1 MRRIKIKR
9 ISRIIVFAVAVI
21 ALAALLK
28 SLHFKTTVD
37 AASLKHIDEIIAA
50 NKTYN
55 VLEIVPD
62 AAAASFGY
70 YIDGQEPIAGWK
82 TTLAG
87 IKSPDGASNPAAR
100 SSYINDLFKRLAD
113 KGILGNA
120 GTTTTPLQCSYYD
133 DTNKSYYTESYTVQQ
148 GWNVL
153 HLSQSESSTLTGTFT
168 PAENGAYN
176 AAYAYTP
183 SPGGGYIQNIA
194 RFEYSAAPVYGE
206 GDYYYNPVFTKLEA
220 GADFTENWDQWKNVA
235 IYTLDSEIY
244 GYIGTVEQIIN
255 NGGFEASVDYY
266 YVNEADSGQPGSFY
280 YKAVVKTDGG
290 DGFKAAT
297 GASYFSRSI
306 TGFTYVGTG
315 GTYTYSNEGGSS
327 YTVYYTDVYYRAGF
341 INNNLFKKS
350 VFGLD
355 NYNLLNVTVTVKK
368 ASDLKQEDID
378 AASMIYISAGTDITS
393 DGAVTAYDGA
403 NDIPDACA
411 VQIYDFT
418 YNQNPLIIDYSIIQ
432 GITQNTPVS
441 SISNIQMLSLI
452 CLQSSLP
459 LANGSTLDDL
469 TADWS
474 GIWTNLSYMSG
485 DSEED
490 HTFVNNNVYCF
501 NAFNTV
507 SLSNQP
513 NITYVVSSLFDEPFS
528 SAVISSGFSPV
539 LAEIVNE
546 NFLRTIAGQQTL
558 LPENVTVSNCV
569 RHVINY
575 AGRRMTNPKTSIT
588 VLDLE
593 PAKVTAA
600 TWLTTD
606 DVRSWINATAETFP
620 DSNIRIIHMT
630 TGEFIGKI
638 EDLNETYDMVYIGM
652 STETMN
658 TVNGAATVYNDSN
671 MNGLIYT
678 NIGDKYYSKIELAGI
693 RTQDYVNVNGTL
705 AINGSSGTN
714 ANLFRFS
721 GNDITK
727 TAATAL
733 QKFAMA
739 GYPII
744 LDDGFISGTGINT
757 ATVDNSSY
765 MYKAVTAIYGKYA
778 NAMKQTDAVA
788 NTSLVIKYLNVSKP
802 QIVFS
807 EDNAGNPIK
816 PIEYVGDTS
825 PSLPRNTNGTDDTSD
840 DYYELNYDF
849 KIDNVTDP
857 TPVSTTYDCRLFV
870 DLNADGRYSDE
881 EELNDIAV
889 YRDSDGALILPI
901 SSSGGEYYALSANVK
916 YSVKRHMPGTYVGII
931 PWKLEVI
938 KNGADQIHASQQ
950 GYTHIAAD
958 SSNITTINVLQIMQ
972 TGTENTKLNL
982 HTQMS
987 DPQGIYG
994 KLIRGLKD
1002 FAVNIDMV
1010 TTDALETKGQMADEI
1025 KDWLE
1030 TKGLTGQKG
1039 YDMLIIG
1046 FNDCYD
1052 GIKTNS
1058 AGAIVGYIN
1067 DGKSVLFT
1075 HDTTSLTQVPPG
1087 TQLAKLLTTKVVNPA
1102 DVFWFTSGNVKSA
1115 DGKINWYSA
1124 AYDTVSPP
1132 NIRQSDP
1139 TYVVF
1144 MSSNVSSTME
1154 SVYYN
1159 AYVRGNIYKVTGSS
1173 YTPISNPKSYYSFKK
1188 TTGSAPVIYVYCS
1201 SASGWYGINGYTEYF
1216 DLMPKCNFTK
1226 FINTSKYTCTG
1237 MNFEYANLYQG
1248 GKPSSDYTNL
1258 SNTQY
1263 DQIMKCLYNTNVPY
1277 YLNGST
1283 KYNYTVLGKYDPASN
1298 TYDINNATWWP
1309 PAGSAFPPEVLYDG
1323 NPAYTNTLTAFPNS
1337 ITDWGY
1343 YFNTVIRDFVGL
1355 DRYGVTNPAYR
1366 STVEAM
1372 PAMTE
1377 GLLPTIS
1384 LVQDTYQRSVALAP
1398 KSGGSSVVNEFQ
1410 GYTNYA
1416 LIRFAE
1422 SGNSNNYMKNTY
1434 SNRETTYVS
1443 QVNKGQITTYP
1454 YNVNTLSFGGNDSS
1468 ITKTGGSYMQIG
1480 KTHEQYF
1487 QINMNT
1493 DDIVVWYC
1501 MSNYSGYNA
1510 YTGVVT
1516 YDDSS
1521 YYDDVPNDCVNAY
1534 YIYNKGNVT
1543 YSGVGHT
1550 SNASLYTGTAIGQQ
1564 YINEAKLFVNT
1575 MIAAYRSSEQKTNVE
1590 IKKDSYGTTNISQKF
1605 MMADEGVANDAND
1618 TIILQQSSGLTD
1630 ESRAVYFRISD
1641 PNVGEKTITAQ
1652 YYVADPSGPLD
1663 KDIGANVIELTTTG
1677 QDGNPKPLDTYNS
1690 DNELAELKGGFVYK
1704 FYLPDVNCLDRLKND
1719 NVNSIKIYVKITTTL
1734 GSGAKPIVSSAFINI
1749 YKQQMF
1755 MLS

>member
-9 ISRIIVFAVAVI
+9 IGRIIVFAAAI
-21 ALAALLK
+21 ISLAALLK
-28 SLHFKTTVD
+28 SFHFKTSVD

-50 NKTYN
+50 NKAYN
-55 VLEIVPD
+55 ILEIVPD

-70 YIDGQEPIAGWK
+70 YVDGQEPIAGWK

-87 IKSPDGASNPAAR
+87 IKSSDGNSNPAAR
-100 SSYINDLFKRLAD
+100 SSYVNDLFKRLAD

-120 GTTTTPLQCSYYD
+120 GSTTTPLQCSYYD

-153 HLSQSESSTLTGTFT
+153 HLAQSESSTLTGTFT
-168 PAENGAYN
+168 PAENGAYK
-176 AAYAYTP
+176 AAYVYAP

-194 RFEYSAAPVYGE
+194 RFEFSAAPVYGQ
-206 GDYYYNPVFTKLEA
+206 GDYYYNPVFTKLEK
-220 GADFTENWDQWKNVA
+220 GTDFTADWNHWKVVA
-235 IYTLDSEIY
+235 IYTSESGVY
-244 GYIGTVEQIIN
+244 SYLGTVEQIIN
-255 NGGFEASVDYY
+255 NGGFDASVEYY
-266 YVNEADSGQPGSFY
+266 YVNEADSGQPGSY
-280 YKAVVKTDGG
+280 NYKAVVKTDGG
-290 DGFKAAT
+290 DGFIAAT

-306 TGFTYVGTG
+306 TGFTYVGSG
-315 GTYTYSNEGGSS
+315 GTYSYSATGGSF

-355 NYNLLNVTVTVKK
+355 NPDLLNVTVTVKK

-378 AASMIYISAGTDITS
+378 AASLIYLSAGTDITS
-393 DGAVTAYDGA
+393 SSAVTVYSGA

-418 YNQNPLIIDYSIIQ
+418 YNQNPLIIDHSIIQ
-432 GITQNTPVS
+432 GVTQNTPAS
-441 SISNIQMLSLI
+441 SLSNIQKLALL

-459 LANGSTLDDL
+459 LANGSTLNDL
-469 TADWS
+469 TADWPAV
-474 GIWTNLSYMSG
+474 WTNLSYISS
-485 DSEED
+485 DSD

-513 NITYVVSSLFDEPFS
+513 NIAYIVSSLFDEAFS

-539 LAEIVNE
+539 LAEIQNE

-558 LPENVTVSNCV
+558 LPENVTVSNAV

-575 AGRRMTNPKTSIT
+575 AGRRLTNPKTSIT

-600 TWLTTD
+600 TWLTAD
-606 DVRSWINATAETFP
+606 KVRSWINATAQTFP
-620 DSNIRIIHMT
+620 DNNIKIIHMT

-658 TVNGAATVYNDSN
+658 TANGATVYNDSN
-671 MNGLIYT
+671 MNGLVYT
-678 NIGDKYYSKIELAGI
+678 NIGDKYYGQIELAGI

-733 QKFAMA
+733 QKFALA

-744 LDDGFISGTGINT
+744 LDDGFITGTAINT
-757 ATVDNSSY
+757 TTVDNSSY
-765 MYKAVTAIYGKYA
+765 MYKAVSAIYGKFA
-778 NAMKQTDAVA
+778 NAMKQTDAAV

-802 QIVFS
+802 QIVIS
-807 EDNAGNPIK
+807 EDSAGNPIK
-816 PIEYVGDTS
+816 PIEYTGDTS
-825 PSLPRNTNGTDDTSD
+825 PSLSRNTNGTDDTSD

-849 KIDNVTDP
+849 KIDNVTDA

-870 DLNADGRYSDE
+870 DLNADGRYSNE

-901 SSSGGEYYALSANVK
+901 SSSSGEYYALSANVN
-916 YSVKRHMPGTYVGII
+916 YNVKRHMPGTYIGII

-972 TGTENTKLNL
+972 PGTESAKLNL

-1002 FAVNIDMV
+1002 FAVNIDEV
-1010 TTDALETKGQMADEI
+1010 TTDVLETKGQTADEI
-1025 KDWLE
+1025 KNWLE

-1075 HDTTSLTQVPPG
+1075 HDTTSLTQVAPG
-1087 TQLAKLLTTKVVNPA
+1087 TQLAKILTTKEVNPA
-1102 DVFWFTSGNVKSA
+1102 DVFWFTNSNVKSV
-1115 DGKINWYSA
+1115 DGNINWYSA
-1124 AYDTVSPP
+1124 AYDSVSPP
-1132 NIRQSDP
+1132 DIRQSDP

-1144 MSSNVSSTME
+1144 MSSNVSSATE
-1154 SVYYN
+1154 SDYYN
-1159 AYVRGNIYKVTGSS
+1159 AYVSGNIYKVTGSS
-1173 YTPISNPKSYYSFKK
+1173 YTPISNPKSYNSFKK

-1201 SASGWYGINGYTEYF
+1201 SASGWFGKNDYTEYF
-1216 DLMPKCNFTK
+1216 DLMPICNFTK
-1226 FINTSKYTCTG
+1226 FNGISKYTCTD
-1237 MNFEYANLYQG
+1237 MNFEYANLYYG
-1248 GKPSSDYTNL
+1248 GKPSSNYTNL
-1258 SNTQY
+1258 TNTQY
-1263 DQIMKCLYNTNVPY
+1263 DQIIKCLYNSNTPY

-1283 KYNYTVLGKYDPASN
+1283 KYNYTVQGKYDPAAN
-1298 TYDINNATWWP
+1298 TYNINNATWWP
-1309 PAGSAFPPEVLYDG
+1309 PTNSAFPPSVLYDG
-1323 NPAYTNTLTAFPNS
+1323 NPAYTNTLTAFPNN

-1366 STVEAM
+1366 STIEAM
-1372 PAMTE
+1372 PTMTE

-1384 LVQDTYQRSVALAP
+1384 LVQDTYHRSVALAP

-1416 LIRFAE
+1416 LIRFAG
-1422 SGNSNNYMKNTY
+1422 SGNSYNYMKNTY
-1434 SNRETTYVS
+1434 SHRETTYVS

-1454 YNVNTLSFGGNDSS
+1454 YNVNTLSFGGNDSY
-1468 ITKTGGSYMQIG
+1468 ITRTGNSYMQIG
-1480 KTHEQYF
+1480 LTHEQYF

-1510 YTGVVT
+1510 STGVVT

-1550 SNASLYTGTAIGQQ
+1550 SNAGLYTGTNIGQQ

-1575 MIAAYRSSEQKTNVE
+1575 MIAAYRSSEQRTNVE
-1590 IKKDSYGTTNISQKF
+1590 IKQDSHGTTNISQKF
-1605 MMADEGVANDAND
+1605 MMVDEGIAGDAND
-1618 TIILQQSSGLTD
+1618 TVVLQQSSGLTD

-1641 PNVGEKTITAQ
+1641 PNVGDKTITAQ
-1652 YYVADPSGPLD
+1652 YYVADPSGAFD
-1663 KDIGANVIELTTTG
+1663 KDIGENIIELTATG
-1677 QDGNPKPLDTYNS
+1677 TDGKPKPLDTYDT
-1690 DNELAELKGGFVYK
+1690 DNKLAELKGGFVYK
-1704 FYLPDVNCLDRLKND
+1704 FYLPDVNCLDKLKND
-1719 NVNSIKIYVKITTTL
+1719 NVNSIKVYVKITTTL

-1749 YKQQMF
+1749 YKQQLF